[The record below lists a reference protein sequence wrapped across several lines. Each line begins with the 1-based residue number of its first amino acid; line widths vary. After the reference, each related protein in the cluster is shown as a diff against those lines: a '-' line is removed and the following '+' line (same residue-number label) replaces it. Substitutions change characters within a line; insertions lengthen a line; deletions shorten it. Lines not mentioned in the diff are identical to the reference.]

1 MTEADQG
8 RIVKIR
14 AATYVP
20 RLRVGAIS
28 AVAER
33 AVNSLMPVLYI

>member
-1 MTEADQG
+1 MTEADHG
-8 RIVKIR
+8 KIVNIR

-33 AVNSLMPVLYI
+33 AVNSLMPF